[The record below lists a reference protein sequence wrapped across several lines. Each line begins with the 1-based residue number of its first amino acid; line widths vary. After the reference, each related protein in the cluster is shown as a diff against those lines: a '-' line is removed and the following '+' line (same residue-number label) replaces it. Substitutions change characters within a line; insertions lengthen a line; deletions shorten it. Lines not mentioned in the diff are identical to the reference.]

1 MKFCTY
7 FILFI
12 LPVTLPHLLS
22 VVEATDGNLLRNG
35 KRSKSSKDR
44 SFPSPY
50 DITYIPKAEQ
60 QNYLCHN
67 LANAEEGLKYRILAE
82 DYMIQ
87 TNLIVTGTN
96 DPESFYEENIAPRQN
111 KNMIVSAPSVGVEAS
126 GTDEVR
132 QLFVGLASNRIF
144 AYHIWDQI
152 RVCQNDDDDD
162 SYTVYMREY
171 GLVQEEGQDMINVFT
186 TIVLRFEDELVAKLI
201 SVRRNT
207 LRNGIFVQG
216 N

>member
-1 MKFCTY
+1 MKFCIP
-7 FILFI
+7 FILFF
-12 LPVTLPHLLS
+12 LPMTIPHFLS

-35 KRSKSSKDR
+35 KRSKSSKGR

-50 DITYIPKAEQ
+50 DVTYIPKAEQ

-67 LANAEEGLKYRILAE
+67 LANAEESLRYSILAE

-87 TNLIVTGTN
+87 TNLIVTGTD
-96 DPESFYEENIAPRQN
+96 DPESFYEEKIAPRQN
-111 KNMIVSAPSVGVEAS
+111 KNIIVSAPSVGVEAS
-126 GTDEVR
+126 GIDEVR

-152 RVCQNDDDDD
+152 RVCQNDDD

-171 GLVQEEGQDMINVFT
+171 GLVQEEGQNMINVFT
-186 TIVLRFEDELVAKLI
+186 TIALRFEDELVAKLI